1 MGNLFIQRRV
11 QAHNESL
18 HWTPLR
24 SASEFSRYATNTH
37 MNKQEILSEIKRI
50 AEENDGEAP
59 GFQRF
64 AAVTGARKSDWYPN
78 LWLRWS
84 DAITEAGCQP
94 NDFIAAYGADF
105 LITKYIE
112 LIRELGHFPIE
123 GELRIKNK
131 TDKDF
136 PSHSSFSQ
144 LGSKQKRIQK
154 IIEYCQGKSEFN
166 DIILHCTA
174 VAKPTRKEPD
184 STNSASE
191 NVGYVYLI
199 RHGTRNEYK
208 IGRTN
213 NPIRREGELRI
224 ELPEKVQPIHY
235 IETDDPAG
243 IENYWHSRFA
253 GKRKEGEWF
262 LLTAEDV
269 RAFKKWRKI
278 Y

>member
-1 MGNLFIQRRV
+1 
-11 QAHNESL
+11 
-18 HWTPLR
+18 
-24 SASEFSRYATNTH
+24 
-37 MNKQEILSEIKRI
+37 MNRQEIISEIRRI
-50 AEENDGEAP
+50 AKECGGKAP
-59 GFQRF
+59 GSQRF
-64 AAVTGARKSDWYPN
+64 AAETGIRKSDWYPN
-78 LWLRWS
+78 LWLRWG
-84 DAITEAGCQP
+84 DAIKEAGYQP
-94 NDFIAAYGADF
+94 NDFGSAYDTDF
-105 LITKYIE
+105 LIIKYIE

-123 GELRIKNK
+123 GELRIKK
-131 TDKDF
+131 KADIDF
-136 PSHSSFSQ
+136 PSHGGFSQ
-144 LGSKQKRIQK
+144 LGSKRERVRK
-154 IIEYCQGKSEFN
+154 IIEYCQGKSEFD
-166 DIILHCTA
+166 DIISHCSEIAESTHN
-174 VAKPTRKEPD
+174 KPDLINSD
-184 STNSASE
+184 SDKI
-191 NVGYVYLI
+191 GYVYLI

-213 NPIRREGELRI
+213 NPIRREGEIRI